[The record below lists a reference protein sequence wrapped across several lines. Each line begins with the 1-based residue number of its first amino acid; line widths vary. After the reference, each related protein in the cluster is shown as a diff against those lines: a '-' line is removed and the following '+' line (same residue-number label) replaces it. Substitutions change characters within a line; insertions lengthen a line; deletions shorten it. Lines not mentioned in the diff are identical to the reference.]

1 MLHLDEHMYG
11 EVTCKQTLIIVMEKY
26 CGSSDLDVVRL
37 HDVLDERR
45 REVVELD
52 DVVFSLVGAG
62 WREETLGLLAVDGA
76 SGGVALL
83 REELRETFVPLGRDA
98 RPIDSLRQNHQSV
111 TC

>member
-1 MLHLDEHMYG
+1 
-11 EVTCKQTLIIVMEKY
+11 MENY
-26 CGSSDLDVVRL
+26 CESSDLDVMRL

-62 WREETLGLLAVDGA
+62 WREETLRLLAVDGA

-83 REELRETFVPLGRDA
+83 CEELRETLVPLG
-98 RPIDSLRQNHQSV
+98 
-111 TC
+111 

>member
-1 MLHLDEHMYG
+1 M
-11 EVTCKQTLIIVMEKY
+11 
-26 CGSSDLDVVRL
+26 RL

-83 REELRETFVPLGRDA
+83 REELWETLAPLG
-98 RPIDSLRQNHQSV
+98 
-111 TC
+111 